1 MQGYTNRYNL
11 INCEYKKNWIFSQFQ
26 FGFLLPVKPAKINF
40 EIELEFSN
48 LIFQNSSTNQ
58 QGVVFQSRII
68 PVYIALSLCTYDLE
82 MHCIAGSGWLS
93 LSAFQKLY
101 YSKQYS
107 FLLLYARATV

>member
-48 LIFQNSSTNQ
+48 LIFQNSSTDQ
-58 QGVVFQSRII
+58 HWVVFQSRII

-93 LSAFQKLY
+93 LSAGF
-101 YSKQYS
+101 SKAI
-107 FLLLYARATV
+107 L